1 LGARGEVKNGTLLP
15 AACRLLEV
23 GFSKQVSLPGRAGS
37 FIPGNVLLYVIAC
50 LAQKVFFMSGCK
62 FLFTDMKLQTEVK
75 NSYLGKIESE
85 KPTSGTHC
93 LK

>member
-37 FIPGNVLLYVIAC
+37 FIPGNVLLY
-50 LAQKVFFMSGCK
+50 QKVFFMSGCK